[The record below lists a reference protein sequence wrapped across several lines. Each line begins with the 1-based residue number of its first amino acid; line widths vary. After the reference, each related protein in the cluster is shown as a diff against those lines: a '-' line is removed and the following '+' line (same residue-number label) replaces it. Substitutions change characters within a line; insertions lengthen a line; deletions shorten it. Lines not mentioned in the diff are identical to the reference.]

1 MVDLRRKFT
10 LDWLGDGGGSS
21 GGSGAGGSGTV
32 GAVGSSVAAEKPAP
46 PDEATLYFYSQP
58 LVERLRQAPGQQM
71 HVYELAKESV
81 ENIRDFKFDNC
92 LSVIHRLDDLGVLR
106 IVEHD
111 PSGNHLV
118 RLLEK

>member
-1 MVDLRRKFT
+1 MVDLKRKFT
-10 LDWLGDGGGSS
+10 LDWLGDGGGGS
-21 GGSGAGGSGTV
+21 GGGGSV
-32 GAVGSSVAAEKPAP
+32 GAVGGNVADEKTAP
-46 PDEATLYFYSQP
+46 PDEATLYVYSQP
-58 LVERLRQAPGQQM
+58 LVERLRHAPGREM

-81 ENIRDFKFDNC
+81 ENIRDFKFKNC